1 MNTHIGILGN
11 TNILRSFIII
21 IFEDVFSD
29 ENFEWDHILDE
40 LVLLQSEPT
49 MFSPLTH
56 ILK

>member
-11 TNILRSFIII
+11 TNILRSFII

-40 LVLLQSEPT
+40 LVLLRSEPT